1 MNREHVVSIII
12 KHLQQNVDGLADQK
26 IDTSRSMLE
35 MGATSLD
42 VVEIV
47 SSVMRELEV
56 KVART
61 QFANVKNIDQ
71 LADMLWRVDTGG

>member
-1 MNREHVVSIII
+1 MNREHVVGVII

-26 IDTSRSMLE
+26 IDTSRSMLD

-71 LADMLWRVDTGG
+71 LADMLWRVKTGG

>member
-1 MNREHVVSIII
+1 MNREHVVSVII

-26 IDTSRSMLE
+26 IDSSRSMLD

-71 LADMLWRVDTGG
+71 LADLLWRVKTGG